1 MSTQRRICL
10 RCERMSRSGGKAT
23 PRQIVVADGNASLP
37 MDRKFAPRFQPVL
50 PVFQADLH
58 AAMATT
64 SFLQGHQRIS
74 ISTTDFCPRDTHVPY
89 KGRSLFVKSF
99 EADNDLFFEY
109 VPDPAS
115 RVRNGGGE
123 KKRDQREHIRTWSS
137 RLHRVR
143 RLHEGLH
150 VRRFMRLRRLHSA
163 WTCSSLGSRPSRE
176 AMRFW
181 RTALMMRRRY
191 CVMPKVS
198 ILCSPVMPRRRP

>member
-10 RCERMSRSGGKAT
+10 RCERMSRSGGKAA

-89 KGRSLFVKSF
+89 KGRSLFVKYF
-99 EADNDLFFEY
+99 EADNDLFLNMFRTLQAGSGTVVEKRKRSARAHAY
-109 VPDPAS
+109 VIVAFASGPALAGRAPS
-115 RVRNGGGE
+115 PPFHASQALAFSV
-123 KKRDQREHIRTWSS
+123 D
-137 RLHRVR
+137 LF
-143 RLHEGLH
+143 LAGLAS
-150 VRRFMRLRRLHSA
+150 VA
-163 WTCSSLGSRPSRE
+163 
-176 AMRFW
+176 
-181 RTALMMRRRY
+181 
-191 CVMPKVS
+191 
-198 ILCSPVMPRRRP
+198 